1 MTANGLTANQ
11 QYYFA
16 IISMDE
22 LQPSPLSNVPTG
34 QTQDSI
40 APAQIVDLTAAAPS
54 IPQAVTI
61 AQSSGE
67 APPNG
72 NLQAIDN
79 NPNTYWS
86 TPLRPW
92 FQVDFIDLDM
102 GSTQTVNGITLT
114 ARADTSAYFP
124 EDLQIEVGTSLSSE
138 PESSRDL
145 RDGWEIAVMAHFGR
159 ALGFLTIAN

>member
-16 IISMDE
+16 IVSMDE

-40 APAQIVDLTAAAPS
+40 APAQILDLSAAAPS
-54 IPQAVTI
+54 IPQAVTV

-72 NLQAIDN
+72 NLQAID
-79 NPNTYWS
+79 
-86 TPLRPW
+86 
-92 FQVDFIDLDM
+92 VH
-102 GSTQTVNGITLT
+102 NGYL
-114 ARADTSAYFP
+114 AGRLLGDVQR
-124 EDLQIEVGTSLSSE
+124 L
-138 PESSRDL
+138 
-145 RDGWEIAVMAHFGR
+145 AHFVGNYIQ
-159 ALGFLTIAN
+159 G